1 MMKFDPDSWSKAGAD
16 LSSTSST
23 FKSKAQA
30 VMDQTSEVGRVECD
44 KGMTLADGCL
54 AGILPALNTAL
65 QEAITGMSDGLDG
78 EGGSVVDTGTALAK
92 LEQGNEDTAR
102 GARGA

>member
-1 MMKFDPDSWSKAGAD
+1 MEFDPDSWQKAGTD
-16 LSSTSST
+16 LTTTSST
-23 FKSKAQA
+23 FLKQAQS
-30 VMDQTSEVGRVECD
+30 VMDQTSAVGRVECD

-65 QEAITGMSDGLDG
+65 QEAITGMADGLDG
-78 EGGSVVDTGTALAK
+78 EGGSVIDTGKALQR